1 MSRINV
7 DKELILQISFE
18 MVQEQ
23 LLAQHLPQGWNI
35 TFLQNEIQCFEVMRQ
50 PMDLCLPPMVI
61 SKLLLIQPDFSWKVF
76 IINHAIGR
84 DNEVL
89 KSFPNT
95 ITIDN
100 FMPLINKLHAAKIC
114 TGNYE
119 ARFVQ
124 LAQIRKCKFFSAS
137 GRLIARLEETICLTV
152 DNEKFSATI
161 RHVNCA
167 VLIIDASIC
176 QVCYV
181 YRNTLRAILSNSKKV
196 TKSSIHVPVCRLLTP
211 QRKPYIKSPARA
223 IRNKIAKFKD

>member
-1 MSRINV
+1 MSTINV

-23 LLAQHLPQGWNI
+23 LLAQRLPQGWNI

-89 KSFPNT
+89 KPFPNT
-95 ITIDN
+95 ITIGN
-100 FMPLINKLHAAKIC
+100 LMPLNNKLHTAKIC

-119 ARFVQ
+119 AWFVQ
-124 LAQIRKCKFFSAS
+124 L
-137 GRLIARLEETICLTV
+137 
-152 DNEKFSATI
+152 
-161 RHVNCA
+161 
-167 VLIIDASIC
+167 
-176 QVCYV
+176 
-181 YRNTLRAILSNSKKV
+181 
-196 TKSSIHVPVCRLLTP
+196 
-211 QRKPYIKSPARA
+211 
-223 IRNKIAKFKD
+223 